1 MEVRVRLSTELARLA
16 GVPRM
21 SVELGEGA
29 TVTDLMAR
37 VAASHPAVGDA
48 LRSALP
54 VIGGAAAVGGLVFVL
69 RRRRVRPGP
78 TVSDADEAL
87 VARAMRAKS

>member
-1 MEVRVRLSTELARLA
+1 VEVRVRLSTELARLA
-16 GVPRM
+16 GVPRL

-37 VAASHPAVGDA
+37 VAASHPGVGDA

-54 VIGGAAAVGGLVFVL
+54 VIAGAHASRERPLRAGEEVALLLPVAGG
-69 RRRRVRPGP
+69 
-78 TVSDADEAL
+78 
-87 VARAMRAKS
+87 

>member
-21 SVELGEGA
+21 SVELGEGD

-37 VAASHPAVGDA
+37 VAASHPGVGDA

-54 VIGGAAAVGGLVFVL
+54 VIAGAHASRERPLRAGEEVALLLPVAGG
-69 RRRRVRPGP
+69 
-78 TVSDADEAL
+78 
-87 VARAMRAKS
+87 